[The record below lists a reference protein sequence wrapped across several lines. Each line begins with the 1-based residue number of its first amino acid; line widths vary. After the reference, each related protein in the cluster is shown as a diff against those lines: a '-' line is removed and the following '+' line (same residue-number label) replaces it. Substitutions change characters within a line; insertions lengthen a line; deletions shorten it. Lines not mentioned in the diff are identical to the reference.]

1 MNYQDRAVHKNE
13 QKPIDFK
20 IENGERPININENVQ
35 KKTVEK
41 WKMLEKELSENI
53 IKMKKIKI

>member
-35 KKTVEK
+35 KKKVEK
-41 WKMLEKELSENI
+41 
-53 IKMKKIKI
+53 

>member
-1 MNYQDRAVHKNE
+1 MNYQDRAVHKNK

-41 WKMLEKELSENI
+41 
-53 IKMKKIKI
+53 